1 MPLDTLAQWESSK
14 QQVLNDPAYDPE
26 IAASAIEIRRKLILA
41 LHEAG
46 AGLLLGSDAPQVFN
60 VPGFAIHRELGYLV
74 AAGLTPYEALR
85 TGTVNPAKFFG
96 QQRVFGTVE
105 TGKEADLLLLDANPL
120 ADISNAGRIH
130 GVMLRGRWLGRK
142 DLDEILAKFER

>member
-1 MPLDTLAQWESSK
+1 MLK
-14 QQVLNDPAYDPE
+14 QIGAEMQDDPE
-26 IAASAIEIRRKLILA
+26 FGQLILA

-60 VPGFAIHRELGYLV
+60 VPGFAIHRELEYVV

-85 TGTVNPAKFFG
+85 TGTVNPAEFFG

-105 TGKEADLLLLDANPL
+105 PGKEADLVLLDANPL
-120 ADISNAGRIH
+120 ADIGNASRIH
-130 GVMLRGRWLGRK
+130 GVMLRGRWLGRE
-142 DLDEILAKFER
+142 DLDAILEKFERR